1 MKKYNPFNPNSVV
14 STNLFAGRTEY
25 VLKIL
30 RKMEQVKKGM
40 PASFFLSGERGIG
53 KTALAKL
60 IMYIAENEDTDFG
73 SLNFLTSYYTI
84 DKGQNISAVL
94 QASLNELTDKMSP
107 NVLEALGKKLGSL
120 LKNGKFTIGAF
131 SLEMKSTEEKNI
143 VIRDQLISILS
154 NLIEAIKKADENK
167 KRDGVLIVIDEVQN
181 MSDIETCAQL
191 LRGIITT
198 LDVKSLGNIGF
209 LLIGYKNA
217 LKDFFDGD
225 PSARRQFDSIELGVM
240 PVDEA
245 KEVLVKG
252 FKEAGVTW
260 EQAALDNN
268 ILATGGYPHSIQL
281 LGHNLL
287 ECDTDNQ
294 IDGSDWD
301 KAIHR
306 TAAELQ
312 RKDFAEMYDFHGKA
326 GAREKILDVLAVAWQ
341 PLSKQEIM
349 EYAEIKNVYQYL
361 PDLQKR
367 GSIKIDADTGNLFLH
382 SRLFGI
388 AILLKI
394 MDKVKNENYLSLL
407 IKEKISNGKDKQ
419 ESAKD

>member
-1 MKKYNPFNPNSVV
+1 MKYNPFNPNSVV
-14 STNLFAGRTEY
+14 STNLFAGRKDY
-25 VLKIL
+25 VLRII
-30 RKMEQVKKGM
+30 RKLEQVKKGM
-40 PASFFLSGERGIG
+40 PASFFLCGERGIG

-60 IMYIAENEDTDFG
+60 IMYIAEKNDMGFG
-73 SLNFLTSYYTI
+73 ALNFLTSYYSV
-84 DKGQNISAVL
+84 DKGQNISAAL

-107 NVLEALGKKLGSL
+107 NMLDVLGKRLGSL

-131 SLEMKSTEEKNI
+131 SLEMKSDEEKNI

-154 NLIEAIKKADENK
+154 NLTEAIRKGDEDK
-167 KRDGVLIVIDEVQN
+167 RRDGVLIVIDEMQN
-181 MSDIETCAQL
+181 ISDIGACAQL
-191 LRGIITT
+191 LRGIVTT

-209 LLIGYKNA
+209 LLIGHENA

-225 PSARRQFDSIELGVM
+225 PSARRQFDSIVLGVM
-240 PVDEA
+240 PIDEA
-245 KEVLVKG
+245 KEVLAKG
-252 FKEAGVTW
+252 FKEAEVTW
-260 EQAALDNN
+260 DQAALDNN

-287 ECDTDNQ
+287 ECDIDNQ

-301 KAIHR
+301 KAIHH
-306 TAAELQ
+306 TATELQ
-312 RKDFAEMYDFHGKA
+312 RKDFAEMYDFYGKA
-326 GAREKILDVLAVAWQ
+326 SARERVLDVLAVAWE

-349 EYAEIKNVYQYL
+349 KYAEIKNVYQYL

-367 GSIKIDADTGNLFLH
+367 GSIKIDADTGKLFLH

-394 MDKVKNENYLSLL
+394 IDKIKNEGYLSKLIKDKVGNGKE
-407 IKEKISNGKDKQ
+407 EKI
-419 ESAKD
+419 

>member
-1 MKKYNPFNPNSVV
+1 FNPNSVV
-14 STNLFAGRTEY
+14 STNLFAGRKDY

-30 RKMEQVKKGM
+30 RKLEQVKNGM
-40 PASFFLSGERGIG
+40 PASFFLYGERGIG

-60 IMYIAENEDTDFG
+60 IMHIAEAKDPVLEN
-73 SLNFLTSYYTI
+73 LNFLTSYYSV

-94 QASLNELTDKMSP
+94 QASLNELTDRVSP
-107 NVLEALGKKLGSL
+107 NILSALGERLGYL

-131 SLEMKSTEEKNI
+131 SVDMRSTEEKNI
-143 VIRDQLISILS
+143 VVRDQLISILS
-154 NLIEAIKKADENK
+154 NLIEAIKKEDEDK
-167 KRDGVLIVIDEVQN
+167 KRDSVLIVIDEMQN
-181 MSDIETCAQL
+181 ISDVTKCAQL
-191 LRGIITT
+191 LRGIVTT

-209 LLIGYKNA
+209 LLMGYESVV
-217 LKDFFDGD
+217 KDFFDGD
-225 PSARRQFDSIELGVM
+225 PSARRQFDPIELGVM

-245 KEVLVKG
+245 KEVLTKG
-252 FKEAGVTW
+252 FKEAEVLW
-260 EQAALDNN
+260 DQAALDSN

-287 ECDTDNQ
+287 EVDGDNQ
-294 IDGSDWD
+294 IDGFDWD

-312 RKDFAEMYDFHGKA
+312 SKDFSGMYNFHGKTSA
-326 GAREKILDVLAVAWQ
+326 IERILDVLAVAWQ

-349 EYAEIKNVYQYL
+349 KYAEIKNVYQYL
-361 PDLQKR
+361 PELKKR

-394 MDKVKNENYLSLL
+394 MDKVKKENYLSLL
-407 IKEKISNGKDKQ
+407 IEEKVLNGKN
-419 ESAKD
+419 A